1 MLINVKDQ
9 KDNPQQLQKD
19 LKSLY
24 KDVSDMK
31 NVDVVSQ
38 PQMSKNNDYAL
49 MAVIPKKVQILKQRM
64 I

>member
-38 PQMSKNNDYAL
+38 PQMSKT
-49 MAVIPKKVQILKQRM
+49 M
-64 I
+64 IMHLWQ